1 MQQLQVV
8 ALKILAHKINFFVL
22 TVEHGANDIVAHDC
36 VVPGDLFAMLHM
48 PSIYLIAVADNSRG
62 EQYARI
68 DAHGGLCI
76 PSQLLALHA
85 CELICAVSVYTPRR
99 TRHRDDAAP
108 GAHRRRLKACRRACR
123 QP

>member
-1 MQQLQVV
+1 M
-8 ALKILAHKINFFVL
+8 L

-48 PSIYLIAVADNSRG
+48 PSIYLTAVADNSRG

-85 CELICAVSVYTPRR
+85 CELICAGELLQFRCQFT
-99 TRHRDDAAP
+99 
-108 GAHRRRLKACRRACR
+108 LRAGR
-123 QP
+123 IIEMMQRPEPIVVD